1 MVMFLHL
8 VYTFDVRC
16 HKVKCRHSMVDNDV
30 LTSGYVDVFVAIIRR
45 AYQRPTVILVV
56 IPVVNLI
63 LGCYQN
69 EDLSPVA
76 IADVHGQ
83 TSE

>member
-1 MVMFLHL
+1 MSSQ
-8 VYTFDVRC
+8 
-16 HKVKCRHSMVDNDV
+16 VKCKHSMFDHDV